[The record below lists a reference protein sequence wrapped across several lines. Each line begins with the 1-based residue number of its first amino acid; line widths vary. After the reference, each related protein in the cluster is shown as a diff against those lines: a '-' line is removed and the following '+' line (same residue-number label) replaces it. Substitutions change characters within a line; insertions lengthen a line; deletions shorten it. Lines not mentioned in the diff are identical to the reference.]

1 MGCYRGFVFGISFAK
16 ILLVAAVIAAVW
28 FGFKYF
34 SRSAEQGEAEDKRAK
49 KSRDKAAPPPAP
61 GGGTQAVEDMVRCAV
76 CGAFQARNAAPCE
89 RRDCPAR

>member
-1 MGCYRGFVFGISFAK
+1 MFGISFAK

-28 FGFKYF
+28 YGFKYL
-34 SRSAEQGEAEDKRAK
+34 SRNDDAAEGKRAK
-49 KSRDKAAPPPAP
+49 KSRDKAAPPPRD
-61 GGGTQAVEDMVRCAV
+61 GTPAVEDMVRCSV